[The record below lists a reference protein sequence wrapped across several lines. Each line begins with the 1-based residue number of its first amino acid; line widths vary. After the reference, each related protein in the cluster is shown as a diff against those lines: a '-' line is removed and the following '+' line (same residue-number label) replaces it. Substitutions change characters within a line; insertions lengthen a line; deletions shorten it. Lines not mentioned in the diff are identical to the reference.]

1 MSSTTLVDLSRLQ
14 FATTA
19 AFHMT
24 FPALSVGLAI
34 FLVICYGCYYRTGNP
49 LYLQMFRFWR
59 KIFAVGFALGI
70 VAGIVLTFELGLNWG
85 SYARA
90 VGPILGPIICLEAL
104 TAFFLEAGFIGILLY
119 GESRVSKR
127 VMMVS
132 TCLVAL
138 GALLSTAW
146 ILSANSWMQTPAGYR
161 EVNGQF
167 QPVNWFD
174 AIFNPAFDWRF
185 PHMVLAVLV
194 SAAWFVAAIGA
205 YYLLRRRALPF
216 ARKTLSISLAAAA
229 LLLPIQLYVGDGMAS
244 NMTLVY
250 QPAKVIAAEG
260 NFSNGNTGWNLLVLP
275 DQPRQRNYFQ
285 LTLPHAAS
293 VFVYHNFSGE
303 TAVPGLKTV
312 PQNLQPPVGPT
323 FWGFK
328 LMVYGAWAMFSVA
341 FIGVIM
347 RLRRRLFTERWFLR
361 LVLWT
366 MPVGVITTI
375 AGWVLSESGRQPWL
389 VYGKLLTANSVS
401 SLSTGEVIATL
412 AAFWVVYLGLF
423 AAWVRQIV
431 REVRKGPDE
440 LPGQRGGEPAAPGTA
455 GGLAA
460 TGSPAGL
467 AVPVTPAEA

>member
-1 MSSTTLVDLSRLQ
+1 MSSTTFLDLSRLQ

-24 FPALSVGLAI
+24 FPALSVGLAL
-34 FLVICYGCYYRTGNP
+34 FLVICYACYYKTGNP

-119 GESRVSKR
+119 GEGRVSKR
-127 VMMVS
+127 VTMVS

-194 SAAWFVAAIGA
+194 SASWFVAAIGA

-216 ARKTLSISLAAAA
+216 ARKTLSISLAAASV
-229 LLLPIQLYVGDGMAS
+229 LLPVQLYVGDGMAS

-250 QPAKVIAAEG
+250 QPDKVIAAEG
-260 NFSNGNTGWNLLVLP
+260 NFSNGNTGWNLFVIP
-275 DQPRQRNYFQ
+275 DQPRQRNYIQ
-285 LTLPHAAS
+285 LSLPHAAS
-293 VFVYHNFSGE
+293 VFVYHNFSGQ
-303 TAVPGLKTV
+303 TPVPGLKTV
-312 PQNLQPPVGPT
+312 PANLQPPVGPT

-328 LMVYGAWAMFSVA
+328 IMVYGAWAMFSVA

-347 RLRRRLFTERWFLR
+347 RLRRRLFTEPWYLR

-366 MPVGVITTI
+366 LPVGVITTI

-389 VYGKLLTANSVS
+389 VYGKLLVANSAS
-401 SLSTGEVIATL
+401 SLSTGEIIASL
-412 AAFWVVYLGLF
+412 AAFWIVYLGLF
-423 AAWVRQIV
+423 TAWVRQIV
-431 REVRKGPDE
+431 REVRKGPGE
-440 LPGQRGGEPAAPGTA
+440 LPGREGGGTA
-455 GGLAA
+455 AA
-460 TGSPAGL
+460 SAPGSPAAASSPAGIS
-467 AVPVTPAEA
+467 VPVTPAEA